1 MLLTRLRCSMSLLL
15 SVAAC
20 GSDGRDPAE
29 DGADDDPGPGLMDG
43 GSLDGRVINDVDANL
58 RPDST
63 VSTRDGAADASGDAT
78 VATDGAILGASCAD
92 GFPRGAASSERR
104 AVRRTMP
111 TIEGVAV
118 CPNGDVFVTAA
129 SLSEVWRI
137 PLAGGEPE
145 VWYKQQGGVFAG
157 LDCDAQNHLYAAD
170 FGWLTAAGNVVSIS
184 GKNTGTL
191 LPSPDDSATQGYHSV
206 LAVAGKGVY
215 ASDTVAGRIMLWH
228 DVNGVLTATPASYAV
243 DGPNGLALGTDGR
256 LYVALNN
263 SALLDDEVVSFAIG
277 SDGTLTDRTRAWTGP
292 HDISGIAIDEN
303 GTLYITFPSE
313 GKVVRASD
321 GATVATATNT
331 AGLAFRGG
339 TLLYTDFD
347 RSGSRSE
354 KLTGIISTTGQ
365 LWAIELGVC
374 GAP

>member
-1 MLLTRLRCSMSLLL
+1 MGLLL

-20 GSDGRDPAE
+20 GSDDRE
-29 DGADDDPGPGLMDG
+29 RDGADDDPGDDQELDG
-43 GSLDGRVINDVDANL
+43 GMIDGRVNVDIDATF
-58 RPDST
+58 RPDSK
-63 VSTRDGAADASGDAT
+63 VSTPDGSLDASGDAT
-78 VATDGAILGASCAD
+78 VLAPDGAILGSTCAD
-92 GFPRGAASSERR
+92 GFPRAVASSERR
-104 AVRRTMP
+104 DVRQTTP

-118 CPNGDVFVTAA
+118 CPNGEVFVAAA
-129 SLSEVWRI
+129 SLSEVWRV

-170 FGWLTAAGNVVSIS
+170 FGWLTAAGGVVSIS
-184 GKNTGTL
+184 AKNTGTT
-191 LPSPDDSATQGYHSV
+191 LPAPNDSATQGYHSV

-228 DVNGVLTATPASYAV
+228 DVNGVLTAAPASYDV
-243 DGPNGLALGTDGR
+243 EGPNGLALGTDGR

-263 SALLDDEVVSFAIG
+263 SALLDDEVVSFSIG
-277 SDGTLTDRTRAWTGP
+277 SDGTLSDRKRAWTGP

-303 GTLYITFPSE
+303 NALYITFPSE

-321 GATVATATNT
+321 GATVATATHT
-331 AGLAFRGG
+331 AALTFRGS
-339 TLLYTDFD
+339 TLLYSDFN

-354 KLTGIISTTGQ
+354 KLTGIISTTGH
-365 LWAIELGVC
+365 LWAIDLGVC